1 MSIGRTASEPCTMKK
16 GVNPVVLLGMVRRLH
31 SKDDSSATYLARN
44 LSSRLNILGFKPCKI
59 MSFALST
66 CPFVFG

>member
-1 MSIGRTASEPCTMKK
+1 MKK
-16 GVNPVVLLGMVRRLH
+16 GVNPVALLGVVRRLH
-31 SKDDSSATYLARN
+31 NTNNSSATHLAQN

-59 MSFALST
+59 MSFTLST